1 MATARQL
8 NQRAGPSP
16 LNDDPQ
22 LSDDSGSLA
31 DEQPTSIADEQP
43 TSIADEQPTS
53 IADEASPSEEANP
66 EKDRPLGSSVSHR
79 RSSARLKAALQ
90 SAGEDPTGPDP
101 SPSKGFKPTLP
112 SKTEIKQPSRS
123 QNAPKSEN
131 PPASKSAPP
140 SESATESPPTSDK
153 ARPPKS
159 NPTTK
164 TNPPPRFKSAVPSKS
179 DTATTRPSR
188 PKPAPKAGLSPPKAA
203 SPLKPRAAAEP
214 QPPAKSAKRAK
225 DNKPTTPPRTAKE
238 ARNREASRG
247 AAVSAC
253 RSVAASIWGNAL
265 GPLLAFIT
273 GIVTDALYFLRPF
286 LGMALAL
293 SMVGMLLWVLTIW
306 ACAQISGAP
315 GIVGTAAQSL
325 VSGSCNLPVLS
336 HAPWCRPEKPK
347 QPAKQP
353 LAELKTLAVLQ
364 NSFWHL
370 VDIVEGGDDLPL
382 LMHLGRSKI
391 GALRFFVQH
400 RTDFKNKTELFE
412 SIHDFVKQSRVAAHK
427 MSTFNSHIY
436 NTVDRIGS
444 MTYMTRRMLD
454 NVQIEPEPS
463 LVDHLVYL
471 LPGSPPRRRGSE
483 RLKQQYLRHAGA
495 MSERLGSLIYEGTLL
510 DKLFV
515 NLNNSLDEIRNT
527 TEAEAG
533 ALDMER
539 DEIRKGT
546 NIFAQLWVQFGMRS
560 EFPERITRNI
570 EATNVVLEA
579 HGNASFIIN
588 LAIVSLRTLQ
598 NDVDDLRDRVT
609 RDSKSWDSRS
619 IDPVEIELILR
630 IMQEGVDKMKRKK
643 QRVFQSQMERH
654 EARKSVNGEKLID
667 WIMANS
673 RQRVNTGLPTQL
685 QT

>member
-1 MATARQL
+1 
-8 NQRAGPSP
+8 
-16 LNDDPQ
+16 
-22 LSDDSGSLA
+22 
-31 DEQPTSIADEQP
+31 
-43 TSIADEQPTS
+43 
-53 IADEASPSEEANP
+53 
-66 EKDRPLGSSVSHR
+66 
-79 RSSARLKAALQ
+79 
-90 SAGEDPTGPDP
+90 
-101 SPSKGFKPTLP
+101 
-112 SKTEIKQPSRS
+112 
-123 QNAPKSEN
+123 
-131 PPASKSAPP
+131 
-140 SESATESPPTSDK
+140 
-153 ARPPKS
+153 
-159 NPTTK
+159 
-164 TNPPPRFKSAVPSKS
+164 
-179 DTATTRPSR
+179 
-188 PKPAPKAGLSPPKAA
+188 
-203 SPLKPRAAAEP
+203 
-214 QPPAKSAKRAK
+214 
-225 DNKPTTPPRTAKE
+225 
-238 ARNREASRG
+238 
-247 AAVSAC
+247 
-253 RSVAASIWGNAL
+253 
-265 GPLLAFIT
+265 
-273 GIVTDALYFLRPF
+273 
-286 LGMALAL
+286 
-293 SMVGMLLWVLTIW
+293 
-306 ACAQISGAP
+306 
-315 GIVGTAAQSL
+315 
-325 VSGSCNLPVLS
+325 
-336 HAPWCRPEKPK
+336 
-347 QPAKQP
+347 
-353 LAELKTLAVLQ
+353 
-364 NSFWHL
+364 
-370 VDIVEGGDDLPL
+370 
-382 LMHLGRSKI
+382 
-391 GALRFFVQH
+391 
-400 RTDFKNKTELFE
+400 
-412 SIHDFVKQSRVAAHK
+412 
-427 MSTFNSHIY
+427 
-436 NTVDRIGS
+436 
-444 MTYMTRRMLD
+444 MLD
-454 NVQIEPEPS
+454 NVQIEPKPS
-463 LVDHLVYL
+463 LVDHLVDL

-510 DKLFV
+510 DKLLV